1 MASIRCYDNSKVIVT
16 IIIMNQFSTLPNTA
30 VVPCR
35 GRYWPWK
42 ALSSQRKSQTLLFAT
57 ASFFPLYLAWV
68 QFLQKMFQCH
78 QRLLF
83 VSASSFPYRQ
93 RPITACSIHIMIVQ
107 YRTDAWQTWILFVYY
122 TNTMWWM
129 LVLYND
135 WQEKRDR
142 FTNSLVTLD
151 FSRTFASLGIV

>member
-1 MASIRCYDNSKVIVT
+1 MASIRCYDNSKDIVT
-16 IIIMNQFSTLPNTA
+16 LIITNFWLYLIQLWCHVVGGTDPEKPFLATVSPKRYFSPLLP
-30 VVPCR
+30 
-35 GRYWPWK
+35 
-42 ALSSQRKSQTLLFAT
+42 LFFFTLLEY
-57 ASFFPLYLAWV
+57 SFSK
-68 QFLQKMFQCH
+68 KMFQCY

-83 VSASSFPYRQ
+83 VSASSFLLRQ

-142 FTNSLVTLD
+142 FTTSLVTLD
-151 FSRTFASLGIV
+151 FSRIFASLGII